1 MYRRVME
8 RRMKVHRS
16 VRTRIEAFPEGSK
29 DEYKP
34 LIRCWIDENTIR
46 TLERKEWLAE
56 PPVYFE
62 WVD

>member
-1 MYRRVME
+1 
-8 RRMKVHRS
+8 MKVHRS